1 MSHGCPPV
9 IDSQAGLSL
18 FDLQA
23 DPIVSGRKDMAQD
36 LRKQQCQ
43 ISQEAPTDTGR
54 AASASAPQRLCA
66 ICKER
71 HHHVLRRA
79 HSLPEMYEPT
89 DIKPAHA
96 NQGCNAI
103 TVPGEVETTF
113 ITDNLTSQA

>member
-1 MSHGCPPV
+1 MGAPTV
-9 IDSQAGLSL
+9 VDSQAGLSL

-23 DPIVSGRKDMAQD
+23 APIVSGRKNMAQD
-36 LRKQQCQ
+36 LRKHQCQ
-43 ISQEAPTDTGR
+43 FSQEAPTHTGR
-54 AASASAPQRLCA
+54 AASASARQRLCA
-66 ICKER
+66 ICTER
-71 HHHVLRRA
+71 HHHVLRQA

-103 TVPGEVETTF
+103 TVPGEVEPTF